1 MSVHVMSWVL
11 RNSEARLGDRLVLLV
26 LADHAREDGSSAW
39 PSVATIAHEAHLSVK
54 QVQRCLASLRRDE
67 RIVQTGQSRNGTNVY
82 TVVME
87 ERRSRGDILSGATN
101 PTHKG
106 DRMSPE
112 PSLVQPSDTSLAP
125 AARER
130 NEIWDA
136 LTVMFG
142 EPTTR
147 PAQKLRGQI
156 ASELR
161 SAGATGPEILARGK
175 RWPRH
180 FETATLTETALLK
193 HWDRL
198 GRKPLRAGGR

>member
-1 MSVHVMSWVL
+1 MSWVL
-11 RNSEARLGDRLVLLV
+11 RKSDSRLGQRLVLLV
-26 LADHAREDGSSAW
+26 LADHAKDDGTSAW
-39 PSVATIAHEAHLSVK
+39 PSTDTIASEARMSSR
-54 QVQRCLASLRRDE
+54 QVQRCLDALERDG
-67 RIVQTGQSRNGTNVY
+67 RIRNTGTSRAGTVIWAVN
-82 TVVME
+82 MK
-87 ERRSRGDILSGATN
+87 GDNMSGVTN
-101 PTHKG
+101 PAKRV

-156 ASELR
+156 SSELR

-175 RWPRH
+175 RWPSH